1 MKIKSGRGHLRYR
14 RRDNFKKS
22 VKVIQ
27 GLFGGSNR

>member
-1 MKIKSGRGHLRYR
+1 MRIGDGRGHLRYR
-14 RRDNFKKS
+14 KRDDLKKS